1 MILTGFYHHLHK
13 TLIEYKQMKKDTKK
27 VTREFYISWAKL
39 YKKSIIV
46 TCIKKDIIR
55 LQIILITI
63 FGRLLFKNGISKAYI

>member
-1 MILTGFYHHLHK
+1 MLLTGFYYHTHK
-13 TLIEYKQMKKDTKK
+13 TLIEYKQMKKDMKK

-46 TCIKKDIIR
+46 TDIKNDIVR

-63 FGRLLFKNGISKAYI
+63 FRRLLFKNGISKAYI